1 MAFTVLNHKN
11 IFFFVKFSEMKINV
25 EKWYLLFPEQETI
38 HFDSHEV
45 SKADSTS
52 ALSILDPDD
61 VPSCINKPEFD
72 RFSQIAQIL
81 TKELGMALLG
91 TDVVVENGTNR
102 CAIIDIN
109 AYPGEC

>member
-1 MAFTVLNHKN
+1 
-11 IFFFVKFSEMKINV
+11 MKIKNA
-25 EKWYLLFPEQETI
+25 LFCFHSAEQDTI

-52 ALSILDPDD
+52 ALSILDPHE
-61 VPSCINKPEFD
+61 VPTCINKPEFD

-109 AYPGEC
+109 AYPGKWFIFFLLS

>member
-1 MAFTVLNHKN
+1 LLEIIKYSTIRTDMGN
-11 IFFFVKFSEMKINV
+11 ILPFFSE
-25 EKWYLLFPEQETI
+25 QDTI

-61 VPSCINKPEFD
+61 VPTCINKPEFD

-109 AYPGEC
+109 AYPGKC